1 MALIE
6 TTIISY
12 LNSYAGIT
20 CPAYGD
26 TPKKDLPESYI
37 LVQKSGSSCRDHV
50 HSAMIVIQ
58 SISASSKAS
67 AAALN
72 EIVVGAMAGL
82 ITLDDVFSC
91 RLNSDYDF
99 TDVATKRYRYQA
111 VFNVT
116 YTREAN

>member
-20 CPAYGD
+20 CPVYGD
-26 TPKKDLPESYI
+26 TPRGDLPEAYI